1 MSEYSWDGLT
11 PPKVVP
17 LLRYCVS
24 VEMPSATV
32 EALMSETEVLHQDF
46 GKH

>member
-1 MSEYSWDGLT
+1 M
-11 PPKVVP
+11 VP
-17 LLRYCVS
+17 LEVIAPTLEGPFLS
-24 VEMPSATV
+24 VEMPLAIV